1 MPDSRRIRMVLKQS
15 FKLKPE
21 ATEHGIVDGDYTED
35 FVQEGTTLSTTDDS
49 CMKISA
55 PVPVTKAW
63 VEDGI
68 LYMEAETIVGVNLN
82 DV

>member
-1 MPDSRRIRMVLKQS
+1 MPDSRKIPMVLKQS
-15 FKLKPE
+15 VKLKPE
-21 ATEHGIVDGDYTED
+21 AAERGIVDGDYTEE

-49 CMKISA
+49 CVKISA

-68 LYMEAETIVGVNLN
+68 LYVEAST
-82 DV
+82 DVVVDL